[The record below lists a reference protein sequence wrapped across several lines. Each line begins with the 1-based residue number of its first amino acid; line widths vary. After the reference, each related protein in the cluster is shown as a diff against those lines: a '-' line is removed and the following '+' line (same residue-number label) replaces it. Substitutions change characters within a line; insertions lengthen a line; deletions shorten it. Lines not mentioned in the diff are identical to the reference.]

1 MKYIYYYDTILGKI
15 GLAEENGEITNL
27 IFESEEISKK
37 INENVKLQE
46 TKTLKK
52 AVKQLEEYLQG
63 SRQVFE
69 IPLNPS
75 GTEFQKKDW
84 LALQQIP
91 YGKTVSYGE
100 IAKRIGCP
108 KGARAVGLANNK
120 NPIPIFIPCH
130 RVIGSSGKLVGYGGG
145 IDKKIKLLEIE
156 GIRIKVDKEISYG
169 KK

>member
-1 MKYIYYYDTILGKI
+1 MKYICYYDTLLGKI
-15 GLAEENGEITNL
+15 GIAEENGEITNL
-27 IFESEEISKK
+27 IFESERT
-37 INENVKLQE
+37 NENVILEE
-46 TKTLKK
+46 TKILKI
-52 AVKQLEEYLQG
+52 AFRQLEEYLQG
-63 SRQVFE
+63 SREVFE

-91 YGKTVSYGE
+91 YGKTISYGE

-130 RVIGSSGKLVGYGGG
+130 RVIGASGKLVGYGGG

-156 GIRIKVDKEISYG
+156 GIKINRR
-169 KK
+169 